1 MGKQQ
6 KPASKCAV
14 ASQVVIA
21 GAQDVAVRSFGR
33 DQGWMTPYVSVKV
46 GRVVFNIEDRD
57 ALLSLTEAVRQARQL
72 ADETFGPAWAPR
84 RR

>member
-6 KPASKCAV
+6 PAGKCIV
-14 ASQVVIA
+14 ASQVILGGPQEVTA
-21 GAQDVAVRSFGR
+21 RAFGR
-33 DQGWMTPYVSVKV
+33 TEGWMTPYLSVRV

-72 ADETFGPAWAPR
+72 ADEAFGPAWLPR